1 MPFFGSPS
9 QLDVRTGGS
18 QQNRT
23 AHFAFSGIH
32 KFPRGIR
39 QISIFFSQV
48 FRERDA
54 PTRAGIYWRGA
65 SYSVGLAGGQEFTIW
80 NGSVDAG
87 WGGSVGEHD
96 K

>member
-1 MPFFGSPS
+1 MNAFFGSPS

-23 AHFAFSGIH
+23 AHLAFSGIH

-39 QISIFFSQV
+39 QISICISQV
-48 FRERDA
+48 FRVRDA
-54 PTRAGIYWRGA
+54 PTRAT
-65 SYSVGLAGGQEFTIW
+65 SYSGGLGGGQEFTIW
-80 NGSVDAG
+80 DGSVDAG
-87 WGGSVGEHD
+87 WGGFVGEHD